1 MHPFGDDAF
10 KASTF
15 LAKVIWDSIGEIV
28 HAATDAMAW
37 LQASRVA
44 SSEGLPSAGTPRSTS
59 LCFRHKAT
67 KPFRV
72 DTKLLG
78 SVIQPT
84 LYKETG
90 KIDKNRQSNGISPNF
105 VHSIDA
111 AHEDY
116 VTLPSS
122 VKSTAC
128 LWCMTATALMR
139 RCRVDVVVSPQ
150 SLR

>member
-1 MHPFGDDAF
+1 
-10 KASTF
+10 
-15 LAKVIWDSIGEIV
+15 V
-28 HAATDAMAW
+28 
-37 LQASRVA
+37 LQAY
-44 SSEGLPSAGTPRSTS
+44 
-59 LCFRHKAT
+59 KAT

-111 AHEDY
+111 AHMMITIDVAKQCEIYSFAMVHDSY
-116 VTLPSS
+116 GTHAADAELMWW
-122 VKSTAC
+122 C
-128 LWCMTATALMR
+128 LRKAFVEMYSQ
-139 RCRVDVVVSPQ
+139 VDVLEDFRSDLLDVLPAHRHAEIDPVPTKGDLDISVVEDSPFFFA
-150 SLR
+150 